1 MIKKYENIW
10 IKIRFGIR
18 AIIKNLNDYGEKHM
32 KINFDSDDDL
42 SLNKTIEISL
52 VKIFAAFYENNRCH
66 PQMF

>member
-1 MIKKYENIW
+1 
-10 IKIRFGIR
+10 
-18 AIIKNLNDYGEKHM
+18 M

-66 PQMF
+66 SQMF